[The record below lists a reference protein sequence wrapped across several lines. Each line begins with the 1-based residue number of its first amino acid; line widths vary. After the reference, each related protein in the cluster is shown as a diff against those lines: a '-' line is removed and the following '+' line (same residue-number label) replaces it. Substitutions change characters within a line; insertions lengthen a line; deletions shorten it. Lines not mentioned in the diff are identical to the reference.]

1 MLQMA
6 ESHFKLVLDNDSF
19 IFRKKPLFHCLRF
32 FSCAHKFMSTFR
44 CFYSYSKIKSTPT
57 KKCTL
62 VFFKNVLNSHFTK
75 FKLEIV
81 S

>member
-32 FSCAHKFMSTFR
+32 FSCAHKFMST
-44 CFYSYSKIKSTPT
+44 YSKIKSTPI

-62 VFFKNVLNSHFTK
+62 VFFKNVLNSL
-75 FKLEIV
+75 FKSLNLK
-81 S
+81 